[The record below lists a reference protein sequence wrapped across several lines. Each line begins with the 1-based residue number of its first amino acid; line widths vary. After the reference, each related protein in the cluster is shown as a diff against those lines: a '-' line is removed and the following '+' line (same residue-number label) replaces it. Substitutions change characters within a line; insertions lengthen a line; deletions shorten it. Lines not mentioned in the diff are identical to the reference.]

1 MTDIEFRSDMRVGYA
16 DPPSGERWAALPSNA
31 RYEVSDWGRIRN
43 AATGAVKRCP
53 IGVRGGYPMAQL
65 WTGERN
71 LSRPIHALVM
81 ESFEGPRPSGAEI
94 RHLNG
99 NPLDNRL
106 SNLRYGTKSE
116 NMLDAVRHGTHPQA
130 SKVLCKRGHPLS
142 AENVYVNGGRRQ
154 CRTCKRAVDA
164 ASARARR
171 KAKKMESDSGNLV

>member
-1 MTDIEFRSDMRVGYA
+1 MTEIEFRSDLRVGHVDTQGA
-16 DPPSGERWAALPSNA
+16 ERWVTLPSNA
-31 RYEVSDWGRIRN
+31 RYEVSDQGRIRN
-43 AATGAVKRCP
+43 AETGAVKRCP
-53 IGVRGGYPMAQL
+53 IGTRGGYPMAQL

-71 LSRPIHALVM
+71 LSRPIHALVL

-130 SKVLCKRGHPLS
+130 SKTHCKRGHPLS
-142 AENVYVNGGRRQ
+142 ADDVYVYGGRRQ
-154 CRTCKRAVDA
+154 CRACRRELDA
-164 ASARARR
+164 GRARER
-171 KAKKMESDSGNLV
+171 RMKKMEGDSGDLV